1 MGNYKRVDDNQK
13 QVVKALRQ
21 IPGCTVE
28 SLAAVGKGVPD
39 LLVGYMGRNYLCEVK
54 DGTKPPSKRR
64 LTPDQI
70 KWHNMWGGTV
80 HVVTCFE
87 DALEVIGL

>member
-1 MGNYKRVDDNQK
+1 MSRAKRIDDNQRAI
-13 QVVKALRQ
+13 VKALRS

-39 LLVGYMGRNYLCEVK
+39 LLVGYKNENFLVELKNPLM
-54 DGTKPPSKRR
+54 PPSKRK
-64 LTPDQI
+64 LTKAQVR
-70 KWHNMWGGTV
+70 WHQQWGGKV
-80 HVVTCFE
+80 YVVTCHE